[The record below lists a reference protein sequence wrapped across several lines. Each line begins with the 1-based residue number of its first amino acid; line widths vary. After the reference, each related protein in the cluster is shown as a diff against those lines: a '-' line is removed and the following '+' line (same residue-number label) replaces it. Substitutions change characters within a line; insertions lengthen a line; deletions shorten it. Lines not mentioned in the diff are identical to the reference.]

1 MPILRFFV
9 SMWMNLLIYA
19 ALAATGILV
28 VYGVSNALA
37 ASISSEQYTSTI
49 QQQSSSSS
57 TVTSNNNNESIVSSR
72 ITSSVGADD
81 LGIDRNLSGKIAST
95 QFNSTSGSIEGVLFG
110 DWSLDSSNGTTNF
123 FANFTRTPFNN
134 TGNVIEYKMSNL
146 QLYSVQQINNNLVL
160 QGRIDVSS
168 NGTTALADV
177 PATIMIQ
184 DGILVVGFGR
194 DTQASNLFSG
204 IPIIGFEEE

>member
-1 MPILRFFV
+1 MPIPRFFV

-19 ALAATGILV
+19 ALAAIGILV
-28 VYGVSNALA
+28 VYGISNALA
-37 ASISSEQYTSTI
+37 VSSEQRTI
-49 QQQSSSSS
+49 TVQQQSSSSS
-57 TVTSNNNNESIVSSR
+57 STVTNGNNSTVSSR

-81 LGIDRNLSGKIAST
+81 LSVDRNLSGKIAST

-110 DWSLDSSNGTTNF
+110 NWSLDSSNGTTNF
-123 FANFTRTPFNN
+123 VATFTRTPFNN

-184 DGILVVGFGR
+184 DSILVVGFGR
-194 DTQASNLFSG
+194 DTQAGNLFSG